1 MTSTRKISMTA
12 AVLAGVALPLWLVWR
27 ARVRRAKAVQTSAAL
42 QGDGVKVAGAGSAG
56 KAKAP
61 APVRAA
67 PSPQPSA
74 AAGTSNEATDP
85 LSRARVFASFGHRV
99 QAEAVLEGAVAA
111 GELNREEVALFWA
124 RHEVESARRAAA
136 PLAAK
141 VRKARPKT
149 EAVATKAGGKTQES

>member
-1 MTSTRKISMTA
+1 M
-12 AVLAGVALPLWLVWR
+12 AG
-27 ARVRRAKAVQTSAAL
+27 
-42 QGDGVKVAGAGSAG
+42 AG

-141 VRKARPKT
+141 VRKARPKA

>member
-1 MTSTRKISMTA
+1 MTSTRKISITA

-42 QGDGVKVAGAGSAG
+42 QGDGVKVAGAG

>member
-42 QGDGVKVAGAGSAG
+42 QGDGVKVAGAG

-141 VRKARPKT
+141 VRKARPKA

>member
-1 MTSTRKISMTA
+1 MTSTRKISITA

-42 QGDGVKVAGAGSAG
+42 QGDGVKVAGAG

-141 VRKARPKT
+141 VRKARPKA

>member
-42 QGDGVKVAGAGSAG
+42 QGDGVKVAGAG